1 MTNPRVIESISEM
14 QELSRSLKREGKKI
28 AFVPTMGY
36 LHQGHLSLVEG
47 ARQLGDVVVVSIFVN
62 PTQFG
67 PSEDFNRYPRDLE
80 GDLKRLE
87 PYRVEYVFY
96 PSAREMYPKGYQTY
110 VEVEELSKGLCG
122 DFRPGHFRGV
132 CTVVC
137 KLFNIVQPDFAIFGE
152 KDYQQL
158 RVIER
163 MTRDLNFPIQII
175 GMPTVR
181 EEDGL
186 AMSSRNAYL
195 SEGERKQALSL
206 SQALFTCQELVRKG
220 EKDSAMLKEKAQEII
235 SQNSDARIE
244 YIEVRDAYSLEP
256 LEKIDRPAQM
266 LLAVWVGNTRLID
279 NIRLNPDYQ
288 GG

>member
-1 MTNPRVIESISEM
+1 MTKPRVIESISEM

-36 LHQGHLSLVEG
+36 LHQGHLSLVEK

-67 PSEDFNRYPRDLE
+67 LSEDFDRYPRDLE
-80 GDLKRLE
+80 GDLKKLE

-96 PSAREMYPKGYQTY
+96 PSAREMYPEGYQTY
-110 VEVEELSKGLCG
+110 VEVERLSRGLCG

-158 RVIER
+158 RVIEQ
-163 MTRDLNFPIQII
+163 MTRDLNFPVQII
-175 GMPTVR
+175 GMPTIR

-206 SQALFTCQELVRKG
+206 SRALFSCQELVKKG
-220 EKDSAMLKEKAQEII
+220 EKDSEMLKEKAREII
-235 SQNSDARIE
+235 SQNPDARIE
-244 YIEVRDAYSLEP
+244 YIEIRDAYTLEP

>member
-1 MTNPRVIESISEM
+1 MTKPQVIESISEM

-36 LHQGHLSLVEG
+36 LHQGHLSLVEK

-67 PSEDFNRYPRDLE
+67 PSEDFDRYPRDLE
-80 GDLKRLE
+80 GDLKKLE

-96 PSAREMYPKGYQTY
+96 PSAREMYPEGYQTY
-110 VEVEELSKGLCG
+110 VEVERLSRGLCG

-158 RVIER
+158 RVIEQ
-163 MTRDLNFPIQII
+163 MTRDLNFPVQII

-206 SQALFTCQELVRKG
+206 SRALFSCQELVRKG
-220 EKDSAMLKEKAQEII
+220 EKDSAVLKEKAREII

-244 YIEVRDAYSLEP
+244 YIEIRDAYTLEP

>member
-14 QELSRSLKREGKKI
+14 QEISRFLKREGKKI

-96 PSAREMYPKGYQTY
+96 PSASEMYPEGYQTY

-163 MTRDLNFPIQII
+163 MSRDLNFPIQII

-220 EKDSAMLKEKAQEII
+220 EKDSAVLKEKAQEII
-235 SQNSDARIE
+235 SQNPDARIE